1 MKSLLGE
8 NMENYKKINGGF
20 QIILSKKLFERE
32 TIFSIAY
39 KYNKKFFI
47 TFNPIGEDEI
57 SFVVKNKGEGME
69 PLPRDLENIMADFI
83 DEQLRIDILRR
94 TQSIRNQIYEKA
106 FFPLRTINK

>member
-1 MKSLLGE
+1 
-8 NMENYKKINGGF
+8 
-20 QIILSKKLFERE
+20 
-32 TIFSIAY
+32 
-39 KYNKKFFI
+39 
-47 TFNPIGEDEI
+47 
-57 SFVVKNKGEGME
+57 ME